1 MEAHDHWQ
9 TGTYWAVSLGKFK
22 CLVFSSGWSI
32 KRFARWVLLTLA
44 VRYFLQLLSKFPG
57 SNFQVASGSQSSFES
72 REHSIHGLL
81 ADRCEG
87 NRYVEVNG
95 RYFCQL
101 LQCTFESLSKSW
113 GTVGTVARVA
123 HGSRFNVLNLESP
136 KHCSL
141 NSQPCMYQKT

>member
-22 CLVFSSGWSI
+22 CLVFSTGWSI

-44 VRYFLQLLSKFPG
+44 VRLFLQLLSKFPG

-101 LQCTFESLSKSW
+101 CN
-113 GTVGTVARVA
+113 A
-123 HGSRFNVLNLESP
+123 HLNLCP
-136 KHCSL
+136 KAGAPLAQLHELHLEVALMS
-141 NSQPCMYQKT
+141 

>member
-1 MEAHDHWQ
+1 M
-9 TGTYWAVSLGKFK
+9 TIGKQAPIGPSP
-22 CLVFSSGWSI
+22 LANSSGWSI

-44 VRYFLQLLSKFPG
+44 VRLFLQFLSKFPG
-57 SNFQVASGSQSSFES
+57 SQSQSSFES

-101 LQCTFESLSKSW
+101 CSAHLKLCPKH
-113 GTVGTVARVA
+113 GVRVA
-123 HGSRFNVLNLESP
+123 LEVANVLNLESLGP
-136 KHCSL
+136 ESIVV
-141 NSQPCMYQKT
+141 